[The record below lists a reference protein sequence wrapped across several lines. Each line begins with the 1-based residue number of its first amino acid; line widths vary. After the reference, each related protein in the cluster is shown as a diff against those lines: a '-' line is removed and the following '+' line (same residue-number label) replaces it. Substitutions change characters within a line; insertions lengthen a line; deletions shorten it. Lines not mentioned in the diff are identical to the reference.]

1 MVSDFEE
8 LGLKVPKDLSI
19 TGPDDIDIS
28 AHTDPPLTAVKMPAF
43 EIGCLAADHIVA
55 SIAGQAV
62 PMSTNL
68 PARMVILA
76 SCAEPRKATV
86 SV

>member
-1 MVSDFEE
+1 
-8 LGLKVPKDLSI
+8 
-19 TGPDDIDIS
+19 
-28 AHTDPPLTAVKMPAF
+28 MPAF